1 LSLLR
6 QSFSPKDRSSRAL
19 SSPSHGISVAS
30 FCLVD
35 WPLDTPH
42 RTVITSSDFL
52 LHLSQKHTT
61 YLDFPAMHALK
72 SPFLRPTSRPTSPA
86 PLSRADTES
95 PTIERSARPLTK
107 LSSLT
112 NFNRKPSP
120 APVST
125 PTQATL
131 THDGS
136 YLDALSLKLN
146 EATSKAL
153 SQPVSAVATTDTLSG
168 KRPIPVGR
176 GRTLGE
182 LIAAELNASQGNLHL
197 QRAILRLLQRPL
209 TVLLSNLSTAL
220 LPLLSSPSFTNPS
233 APTVLNPNSNP
244 VQAHALGISVFA
256 GELLDCL
263 DELKLDANHD
273 HKGDGLSVIKEGL
286 GSVMKRVINPL
297 MSGIRADLVPLIQDL
312 EKGNVAAVP
321 STTGAKVV
329 NGAKGP
335 VNLHPSIAALQA
347 LTPIYARALGRYC
360 PTKSSEASLAT
371 FLISIIWNA
380 VVALSHRPSSPRS
393 RANSASAT
401 SAASMSMTFIKR
413 FGGSTTPPSTP
424 PPSRFAMK
432 LPGSRPPSPPAIAP
446 SAAEDANALY
456 NLLSA
461 LPKPTLSK
469 DAGNLPSEAVKE
481 AFEALAA
488 LNALLSAL
496 GNATDIRDDLDLD
509 ILTEGLPVPIALPI
523 LLRWSGHG
531 EPQAIPAMLGTSET
545 EYRSGCLSGF
555 GRADEC
561 AYSIAHRM
569 VEILRSE
576 GDPDPKTNI
585 VIGFLEECLKH

>member
-1 LSLLR
+1 
-6 QSFSPKDRSSRAL
+6 
-19 SSPSHGISVAS
+19 
-30 FCLVD
+30 
-35 WPLDTPH
+35 
-42 RTVITSSDFL
+42 
-52 LHLSQKHTT
+52 
-61 YLDFPAMHALK
+61 MHALK
-72 SPFLRPTSRPTSPA
+72 SPFLRPISRPTSPA
-86 PLSRADTES
+86 PPSRTDTET
-95 PTIERSARPLTK
+95 PPIDRSARPLTK

-146 EATSKAL
+146 EAASKAL
-153 SQPVSAVATTDTLSG
+153 SQPVSAVATPDTLGG

-182 LIAAELNASQGNLHL
+182 LIAAELNTSQGNSHL

-220 LPLLSSPSFTNPS
+220 LPLLSNPAFSNPS
-233 APTVLNPNSNP
+233 APSVQNPNLNAI
-244 VQAHALGISVFA
+244 QAHALGIATFA

-263 DELKLDANHD
+263 DELKLDASHD
-273 HKGDGLSVIKEGL
+273 HKGDGLLVIKEGL

-297 MSGIRADLVPLIQDL
+297 MSGIKTDLVPLIQDL

-321 STTGAKVV
+321 TTTGTKVA
-329 NGAKGP
+329 NGTKAP
-335 VNLHPSIAALQA
+335 ANLHPSIATLQT
-347 LTPIYARALGRYC
+347 LMPIYARALGRYC
-360 PTKSSEASLAT
+360 STKSSEASLAT
-371 FLISIIWNA
+371 FLISIMWNA

-413 FGGSTTPPSTP
+413 FGGSTTPPNTP
-424 PPSRFAMK
+424 PASRFTMK
-432 LPGSRPPSPPAIAP
+432 LPGSRPPSPPALAP

-456 NLLSA
+456 NLLST
-461 LPKPTLSK
+461 LPKPAPSK
-469 DAGNLPSEAVKE
+469 DNLPSEAVKE

-488 LNALLSAL
+488 LTALLSAL
-496 GNATDIRDDLDLD
+496 GNTTEIRDDLDLD

-531 EPQAIPAMLGTSET
+531 EPQVIPAMLGTSET

-576 GDPDPKTNI
+576 ADPDPKTSI
-585 VIGFLEECLKH
+585 VIGFLEECLAH